1 MVQVVFSIYSNIMHI
16 IKSVISLLCSFWF
29 FLLSLSPSFTHTH
42 THPNIHRSGEKAE
55 PGCGWAE
62 AEVMGAT
69 VVLSWLLLS
78 SQGSRKQSCQLRVR
92 LGEEVLRKRNLKV

>member
-1 MVQVVFSIYSNIMHI
+1 MFILV
-16 IKSVISLLCSFWF
+16 LPP
-29 FLLSLSPSFTHTH
+29 LSLSLFHTHTHTHTH